1 MDHPGSV
8 NAAACIR
15 WAPECGRI
23 DVGDFE
29 GAILRRAVTAVRAE
43 EDALYFYTN
52 QPVER
57 TKRSE
62 QREIWPCC

>member
-15 WAPECGRI
+15 WTPECGRI

-43 EDALYFYTN
+43 EDALYCYYYY
-52 QPVER
+52 
-57 TKRSE
+57 
-62 QREIWPCC
+62 